1 MFFTWSSKVNYRK
14 ALSYG
19 HDLQRAKH
27 AFPWARDSHCRGN
40 GLQRKKIHK
49 DNIKAVRGCTMY
61 VQCMYN
67 VDNVQFA
74 YESKVLQT
82 LQRSCTAALMMS
94 MPHCNR
100 LFDLQSAHTCE
111 FKLSGTRTDS
121 SSVLLESIRQCC

>member
-1 MFFTWSSKVNYRK
+1 MYSV
-14 ALSYG
+14 
-19 HDLQRAKH
+19 
-27 AFPWARDSHCRGN
+27 
-40 GLQRKKIHK
+40 
-49 DNIKAVRGCTMY
+49 CTMY

-111 FKLSGTRTDS
+111 FKLSGTRTDL